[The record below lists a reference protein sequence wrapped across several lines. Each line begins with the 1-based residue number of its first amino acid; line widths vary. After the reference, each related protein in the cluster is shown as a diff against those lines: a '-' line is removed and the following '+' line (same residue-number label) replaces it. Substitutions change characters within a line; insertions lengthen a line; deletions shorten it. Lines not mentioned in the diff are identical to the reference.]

1 MQKLFLPFAALAV
14 LVAPMAANAA
24 ACRDAHG
31 RFAACAKTS
40 GGGAAKPA
48 APHVAAKPQKTTAH
62 VAKAASPTTP
72 AKAPAR
78 RCKVGTKFASCNAP
92 GAKPV

>member
-1 MQKLFLPFAALAV
+1 MQKLFLPLAALAV

-31 RFAACAKTS
+31 RFIACAKTS
-40 GGGAAKPA
+40 GGAAAKPA
-48 APHVAAKPQKTTAH
+48 AVHAKAKPQKAAPH
-62 VAKAASPTTP
+62 VAKANSSVTP
-72 AKAPAR
+72 AKAPAK
-78 RCKVGTKFASCNAP
+78 RCKIGNKFAKCGTP